1 MTPAMQDF
9 NGVQGKQYGTCLAA
23 MTLCFVELP
32 MWVSVWGLR
41 KGSLTLKKTNK
52 PGSDVLAK
60 EFGLCS

>member
-41 KGSLTLKKTNK
+41 KGSLTLKKNK
-52 PGSDVLAK
+52 
-60 EFGLCS
+60 